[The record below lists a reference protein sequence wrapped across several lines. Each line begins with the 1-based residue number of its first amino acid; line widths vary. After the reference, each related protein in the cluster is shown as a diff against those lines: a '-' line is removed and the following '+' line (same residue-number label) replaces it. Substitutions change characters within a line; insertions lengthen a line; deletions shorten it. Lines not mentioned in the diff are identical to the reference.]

1 MLTSPLFEDF
11 IKIKNFCLLNKTT
24 RSQQKNKGKKNNIY
38 DTKKKQMGQLTFEL
52 VYIVNKNK
60 EIFNKIN
67 YY

>member
-1 MLTSPLFEDF
+1 M
-11 IKIKNFCLLNKTT
+11 I
-24 RSQQKNKGKKNNIY
+24 Q
-38 DTKKKQMGQLTFEL
+38 KKQMGQLTFEL